1 MSIIAATL
9 EQIESII
16 PHPNADRLEI
26 AKILG
31 TQTIVS
37 KGEYKVNDRVVFFP
51 PDVLIPS
58 DISSM
63 LGVQK
68 YLKQSEIDG
77 VKCQCRVAACRLR
90 GYPSYGFIIPAPVT
104 LAAHP
109 LGCDVSTM
117 WAVKKYEPAQ
127 KRQFHGDIAANH
139 PAFHKYTDIQHYWRH
154 PKIIKPGTLVRI
166 TEKIHGTQ
174 CRVGMIRTSSGF
186 QVMGGSHRTNRKKL
200 SNTDNLSLYWQPL
213 ENKQIL
219 NLLICL
225 CDDKHN
231 VVIFGE
237 IFGKGIQDLDY
248 GVDLEFRVFDISV
261 DGLYLD
267 YNDLVYAT
275 LLFEVATV
283 PLLYLGPLTSD
294 IIDLWTNGPTIFTPK
309 CKFKGREGCVVTPL
323 VDEWNPIG
331 RVIFKSVSADY
342 LDRKHATDKGE
353 L

>member
-1 MSIIAATL
+1 MSTIAATV

-31 TQTIVS
+31 TQTIVP
-37 KGEYKVNDRVVFFP
+37 KGEYQVNDRVVFFP
-51 PDVLIPS
+51 PDALIPS

-90 GYPSYGFIIPAPVT
+90 GYPSYGFIIPAPTT

-109 LGCDVSTM
+109 FGCDVSTM
-117 WAVKKYEPAQ
+117 WAVKKYEPPHNQ
-127 KRQFHGDIAANH
+127 RLQGDMAPDH
-139 PAFHKYTDIQHYWRH
+139 PAFHKYTDIQHYWRY

-174 CRVGMIRTSSGF
+174 CRVGMIHTESGF
-186 QVMGGSHRTNRKKL
+186 QVMAGSHKTNRKKL
-200 SNTDNLSLYWQPL
+200 DSKDRLSLYWQPL

-231 VVIFGE
+231 VILFGE

-248 GVDLEFRVFDISV
+248 GVDLGFRVFDISV
-261 DGLYLD
+261 DGQYLD
-267 YNDLVYAT
+267 YNELMLAT
-275 LLFEVATV
+275 LLHKVMTV
-283 PLLYLGPLTSD
+283 PVLYTGEFNHKL
-294 IIDLWTNGPTIFTPK
+294 IDQFTCGPTTVGKPK
-309 CKFKGREGCVVTPL
+309 GFKGREGCVVTPTIE
-323 VDEWNPIG
+323 EWNPIG

-342 LDRKHATDKGE
+342 LDRRHATDKGE